1 MNGVLETDPRQYP
14 WCTPSSGGV
23 ACLNE
28 LIRNI
33 TEKRH
38 VPWISKYCKP
48 SCVHQ
53 DYQVETKAP
62 LKTLCITQINSLL
75 QTQFTQSQWPSEKYA
90 IKVAESLGYSYQ
102 FDGENVTYKKYLQAL
117 ATLSGNASETA
128 KMKTI
133 IQSIA
138 QKFVKV

>member
-53 DYQVETKAP
+53 DYQVESKAP
-62 LKTLCITQINSLL
+62 LKNTLHNPNELTFVDSIYSI
-75 QTQFTQSQWPSEKYA
+75 PM
-90 IKVAESLGYSYQ
+90 AE
-102 FDGENVTYKKYLQAL
+102 
-117 ATLSGNASETA
+117 
-128 KMKTI
+128 
-133 IQSIA
+133 
-138 QKFVKV
+138 